1 MDITSMIF
9 IFSILL
15 FMNIGLIYLMLKYKS
30 NTAIFRYSIIGIV
43 FIDTLCLFALYA
55 CSK

>member
-1 MDITSMIF
+1 MDITSMVF

-15 FMNIGLIYLMLKYKS
+15 MINVGLIYLMLKYKS
-30 NTAIFRYSIIGIV
+30 NTVIFRCSMIGIV
-43 FIDTLCLFALYA
+43 FINVLCLFALYA